1 MKLSD
6 SKKMQALDSILN
18 GNLDLIDQIDMNQ
31 VGRLHELIIIK
42 PNQVRHILM
51 RYLSGDVSDLALNQ
65 WAKFICSRLEYIVPG
80 GDDDNLTDFYE
91 DMYYVI
97 QRISTPEIDGDIN
110 QERITLYLN
119 ELNTKYSDDVSPD

>member
-18 GNLDLIDQIDMNQ
+18 GNLDLIDQFDMNQ